1 MVPHFCDLSTWEAKP
16 RGSDVH
22 GHIQLYSK
30 FKASLGYVK
39 TCLKKK
45 TERFMCLCNRFQLL
59 HCFGGIN

>member
-45 TERFMCLCNRFQLL
+45 NRK
-59 HCFGGIN
+59 IYVSV

>member
-39 TCLKKK
+39 PVFKK
-45 TERFMCLCNRFQLL
+45 NRK
-59 HCFGGIN
+59 IYVSV